1 MFTSGP
7 VQSKRFP
14 ESLFVQRPTRISGRS
29 LMGTES
35 TFGSSVSRRTF
46 LKGSAVL
53 VGASALSFESFLA
66 ACSTG
71 PTSSVATATVNS
83 MPPSSNPGALFVFKQ
98 LVKQFESTHA
108 NEKIV
113 GKDDPYDPTTYFA
126 RLAAGQQED
135 GVQSYFTEPPLLIS
149 KHAAADIT
157 SLAKGWQYFSNYVP
171 SIASIVTD
179 SSGKVYGIPTNGY
192 TLGIYYN
199 RKMFQAVGLD
209 PDKPPTTWADFRSY
223 AKQLTTSSVAGF
235 AETSTSNQGGWHFTN
250 WMYTAGGDMESA
262 DGTKAAFN
270 SPQGV
275 SVLQLLKE
283 MRFTDNSMTKQQLF
297 TQAQTL
303 QLLAT
308 NKVAMVV
315 MAPDQLNTL
324 QSQYGADLTQFG
336 MGPMPQN
343 GGNASLAGGN
353 LWVFNPKSSPDVIKA
368 AFDYVIYSNFDLA
381 VHESSLAQQA
391 ANGQAVGAPTAVL
404 FQGDFQQKLSALN
417 TKYATVP
424 LQNYA
429 TFINSTNALRPE
441 PHNQTQKMYAALD
454 PIMQAVLTNASADP
468 QALLNQ
474 AAQQFQ
480 QVLDSSAS

>member
-1 MFTSGP
+1 
-7 VQSKRFP
+7 
-14 ESLFVQRPTRISGRS
+14 
-29 LMGTES
+29 MGTKPN
-35 TFGSSVSRRTF
+35 FGSSFSRRSF
-46 LKGSAVL
+46 LKRSAAVG
-53 VGASALSFESFLA
+53 VGALGLESFLA
-66 ACSTG
+66 ACSSTTTT
-71 PTSSVATATVNS
+71 TSSVASATVNS
-83 MPPSSNPGALFVFKQ
+83 MPPSSNAGALYVFNQ
-98 LVKQFESTHA
+98 QIKQFEQVYP

-113 GKDDPYDPTTYFA
+113 GRNDPYDPTTYFA

-157 SLAKGWQYFSNYVP
+157 SLAKGWQYFSDYVP

-199 RKMFQAVGLD
+199 RKMFQAAGLD

-223 AKQLTTSSVAGF
+223 AKELTTSSVAGF

-262 DGTKAAFN
+262 DGTKAVFN
-270 SPQGV
+270 SPQGL

-315 MAPDQLNTL
+315 MAPDQLNNL
-324 QSQYGADLTQFG
+324 QTQYGADLTQFG
-336 MGPMPQN
+336 IGPMPQN

-353 LWVFNPKSSPDVIKA
+353 LWIFNPKSSPDVIKA
-368 AFDYVIYSNFDLA
+368 AFDYVIYTNFDLA
-381 VHESSLAQQA
+381 VHESTLAQQA

-404 FQGDFQQKLSALN
+404 FKGDFQQKLAALDA
-417 TKYATVP
+417 KYATVP

-429 TFINSTNALRPE
+429 TFINSTLALRPE

-454 PIMQAVLTNASADP
+454 PVMQAVLTNANADP
-468 QALLNQ
+468 QTLLNQ

-480 QVLDSSAS
+480 QVLDSSTS

>member
-1 MFTSGP
+1 MDTK
-7 VQSKRFP
+7 QN
-14 ESLFVQRPTRISGRS
+14 
-29 LMGTES
+29 
-35 TFGSSVSRRTF
+35 FGSSFNRRSF
-46 LKGSAVL
+46 LQRSAAL
-53 VGASALSFESFLA
+53 GVGAVGLEAFLA
-66 ACSTG
+66 ACGSATTT
-71 PTSSVATATVNS
+71 TSGMVTATVSS
-83 MPPSSNPGALFVFKQ
+83 MPPSSNAGALYVFNQ
-98 LVKQFESTHA
+98 LVKQFEQA
-108 NEKIV
+108 YPNDKIV
-113 GKDDPYDPTTYFA
+113 GKNDPYDPTTYFA

-157 SLAKGWQYFSNYVP
+157 SLAKGWQYFSDYVP

-199 RKMFQAVGLD
+199 RKMFKAVGLD

-223 AKQLTTSSVAGF
+223 AKELTTSSVAGF

-262 DGTKAAFN
+262 DGTKAVFN

-275 SVLQLLKE
+275 SVLQLLKD
-283 MRFTDNSMTKQQLF
+283 MRFTDNSMTKEQLF
-297 TQAQTL
+297 TQVQTL

-315 MAPDQLNTL
+315 MAPDQLNNL

-336 MGPMPQN
+336 IGPMPQN

-353 LWVFNPKSSPDVIKA
+353 LWVFNPKSSADVIKA
-368 AFDYVIYSNFDLA
+368 AFDYVIYTNFDLG
-381 VHESSLAQQA
+381 VLESSLAQQA
-391 ANGQAVGAPTAVL
+391 ASGQAVGAPTAVL
-404 FQGDFQQKLSALN
+404 FKGDFQQKISALYK
-417 TKYATVP
+417 KYATVP
-424 LQNYA
+424 LQNYT
-429 TFINSTNALRPE
+429 TFINSTLTLRPE
-441 PHNQTQKMYAALD
+441 PHNQTQKMYAVLD
-454 PIMQAVLTNASADP
+454 SVVQAVLTNTGADP

-480 QVLDSSAS
+480 QVLGQSAS

>member
-1 MFTSGP
+1 
-7 VQSKRFP
+7 
-14 ESLFVQRPTRISGRS
+14 
-29 LMGTES
+29 MGTKPNA
-35 TFGSSVSRRTF
+35 GSSFSRRSF
-46 LKGSAVL
+46 LRRSAV
-53 VGASALSFESFLA
+53 VGASALSLEAFLA
-66 ACSTG
+66 ACGGSTG
-71 PTSSVATATVNS
+71 ATSGTVTATVNS
-83 MPPSSNPGALFVFKQ
+83 MPASSNPGAVYVFNQ
-98 LVKQFESTHA
+98 LVKEFEQA
-108 NEKIV
+108 YPNEKIV
-113 GKDDPYDPTTYFA
+113 GKNDPYDPTTFFA
-126 RLAAGQQED
+126 KLAAGQQED
-135 GVQSYFTEPPLLIS
+135 GIQSYFTEPPLLIS

-157 SLAKGWQYFSNYVP
+157 SLAKSWQYFNDYVP

-179 SSGKVYGIPTNGY
+179 SSGKVYGIPVNGY

-199 RKMFQAVGLD
+199 RKMFQAAGLD
-209 PDKPPTTWADFRSY
+209 PDKPPTTWDEFRSY
-223 AKQLTTSSVAGF
+223 AKELTTSTVAGF

-262 DGTKAAFN
+262 DGTKAVFN

-283 MRFTDNSMTKQQLF
+283 MRFTDNSMTRQQLF

-336 MGPMPQN
+336 IGPMPQN

-353 LWVFNPKSSPDVIKA
+353 LWIFNPKSSPDAIKA
-368 AFDYVIYSNFDLA
+368 AFDFVIYTNFDLK
-381 VHESSLAQQA
+381 VVEDNLARQA
-391 ANGQAVGAPTAVL
+391 ASGQAVGAPTAVL
-404 FQGDFQQKLSALN
+404 FKGDFQQKLNALN
-417 TKYATVP
+417 AKYANVP
-424 LQNYA
+424 LQNYT
-429 TFINSTNALRPE
+429 TFINSTLTLRPE

-454 PIMQAVLTNASADP
+454 PVMQAILTNPNADP

>member
-1 MFTSGP
+1 MDTK
-7 VQSKRFP
+7 QN
-14 ESLFVQRPTRISGRS
+14 
-29 LMGTES
+29 
-35 TFGSSVSRRTF
+35 FGSSFNRRSF
-46 LKGSAVL
+46 LQRSTALG
-53 VGASALSFESFLA
+53 VGALGLESFLA
-66 ACSTG
+66 ACGSATTT
-71 PTSSVATATVNS
+71 TSGVVTATVSS
-83 MPPSSNPGALFVFKQ
+83 MPPKSNKGALYVFNQ
-98 LVKQFESTHA
+98 LVKQFEQA
-108 NEKIV
+108 NPNEKIV
-113 GKDDPYDPTTYFA
+113 GRNDPYDPTTYFA

-157 SLAKGWQYFSNYVP
+157 SLAKGWQYFSDYVP

-199 RKMFQAVGLD
+199 RKMFQAAGLD

-223 AKQLTTSSVAGF
+223 AKELTTSSVAGF

-262 DGTKAAFN
+262 DGTKAAI
-270 SPQGV
+270 
-275 SVLQLLKE
+275 
-283 MRFTDNSMTKQQLF
+283 
-297 TQAQTL
+297 
-303 QLLAT
+303 

-336 MGPMPQN
+336 IGPMPQN

-353 LWVFNPKSSPDVIKA
+353 LWVFNPKSSPDVLKA
-368 AFDYVIYSNFDLA
+368 AFDYVIYSNFNLDVL
-381 VHESSLAQQA
+381 ESSLAQQA
-391 ANGQAVGAPTAVL
+391 ANGQAVGAPTAVV
-404 FQGDFQQKLSALN
+404 FKGDFQQKISALN

-424 LQNYA
+424 LQNYT

-441 PHNQTQKMYAALD
+441 PHNQTQKMYAVLD
-454 PIMQAVLTNASADP
+454 PVMQAVLTNANADP

-480 QVLDSSAS
+480 QVLDSSPS